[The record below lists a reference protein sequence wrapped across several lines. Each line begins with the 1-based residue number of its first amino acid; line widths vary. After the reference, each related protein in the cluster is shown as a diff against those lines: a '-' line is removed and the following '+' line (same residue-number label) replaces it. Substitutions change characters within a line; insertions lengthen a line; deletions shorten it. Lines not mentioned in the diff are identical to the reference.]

1 MEGDRRSAPT
11 EGRRDRA
18 APVARSGRAAPAGR
32 PARTARAART
42 ARPTI
47 FDVAAL
53 AGVSYSTVSRVI
65 NDQPH
70 VHEDTRQ
77 RVRVAMAHL
86 GYTAHV
92 SARALA
98 SGRTG
103 AIGLLALELESSFF
117 TAIIRGVDEQA
128 AHVGFDLLLCTTHD
142 RREKEAQYVARL
154 SHGMVDGLLIILPRA
169 MPDYVGRLRSER
181 FPFVIIDHDEDAPGC
196 DVIAADNRGGAR
208 QAVAHLA
215 ELGHRRI
222 AIITG
227 DPVAGSSHQRVLGYR
242 DALAAAGLPFD
253 ETLVAQGDFLE
264 PRAHLATL
272 QLMRQAAPPTAIFA
286 SSDLAAFGVMRAAR
300 ELGMRVPDDLSVVG
314 FDDIPEAS
322 YVGPPLT
329 TVIQPLREMGRAG
342 VRRLAELVRDQT
354 EPAMRMILHTTLMVR
369 GTTAPPPERLATR
382 RRGTGIAAAGA
393 SVAAA
398 VAAAARSRSRD

>member
-1 MEGDRRSAPT
+1 MTAAGGRGTRAPSR
-11 EGRRDRA
+11 G
-18 APVARSGRAAPAGR
+18 
-32 PARTARAART
+32 
-42 ARPTI
+42 RPTI
-47 FDVAAL
+47 FDVADA
-53 AGVSYSTVSRVI
+53 AGVSYSTVSRVL
-65 NDQPH
+65 NGHEH

-77 RVRVAMAHL
+77 RVRTAMARL

-98 SGRTG
+98 SGRTD

-117 TAIIRGVDEQA
+117 TSIIRGVDEQA

-169 MPDYVGRLRSER
+169 MPDYVGRLRAER
-181 FPFVIIDHDEDAPGC
+181 FPFVLIDHDEEAPGC
-196 DVIAADNRGGAR
+196 DVVAAANRDGAR
-208 QAVAHLA
+208 QAVTHLA

-227 DPVAGSSHQRVLGYR
+227 SPVAGSSHQRVLGYR
-242 DALAAAGLPFD
+242 DALATAGLPVD
-253 ETLVAQGDFLE
+253 ETLITQGDFLE

-272 QLMRQAAPPTAIFA
+272 GLMRLPEPPTAVFA
-286 SSDLAAFGVMRAAR
+286 SSDLAAFGVIRAAR
-300 ELGMRVPDDLSVVG
+300 DLGMRVPEDLSVVG

-329 TVIQPLREMGRAG
+329 TIIQPLRDMGRAG
-342 VRRLAELVRDQT
+342 VRRLAELVRDPS
-354 EPAMRMILHTTLMVR
+354 EPAMRMVLPTTLIVR
-369 GTTAPPPERLATR
+369 GTTAPPPEPAVRG
-382 RRGTGIAAAGA
+382 RRGTVTPAA
-393 SVAAA
+393 SVGAA
-398 VAAAARSRSRD
+398 VSASSRSRNRA